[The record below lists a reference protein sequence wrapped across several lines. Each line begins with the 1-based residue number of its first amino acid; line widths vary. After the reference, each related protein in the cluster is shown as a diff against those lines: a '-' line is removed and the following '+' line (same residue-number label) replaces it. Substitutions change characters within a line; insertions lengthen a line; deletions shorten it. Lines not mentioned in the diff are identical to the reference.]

1 MKLFLLCLATQEL
14 IRNFDLDRTSSRNKD
29 HDKANKRDQALI
41 FAFIAFKFNQISVIA
56 FRFVCLNLSKQRI
69 FLLFRISQNIRSG
82 SSAKMQIYDYCDTYQ
97 GMTRFENLER
107 DYWSEVI
114 FWHGSQVKEGSN
126 ENDKV
131 FGNN

>member
-41 FAFIAFKFNQISVIA
+41 FAFIAFKLNQISVKA

-107 DYWSEVI
+107 DY
-114 FWHGSQVKEGSN
+114 
-126 ENDKV
+126 
-131 FGNN
+131 

>member
-41 FAFIAFKFNQISVIA
+41 FAFIAFKLNQISVIA

-82 SSAKMQIYDYCDTYQ
+82 SRVQKCKFMIIVDTYQ

-107 DYWSEVI
+107 DY
-114 FWHGSQVKEGSN
+114 
-126 ENDKV
+126 
-131 FGNN
+131 